1 MTAPALLAF
10 ALCAVH
16 LLAQRMSFLRTTPR
30 SAWLSFAGGMS
41 LSYVFLHL
49 LPEIGEGQIEMSRE
63 GEAPLFGFGLYAV
76 ALSGL
81 LIVYLL
87 ERLLAEDREAGRD
100 ELNPE
105 DETDTGPTDPD
116 DLETA
121 ATPTFWLHLANFAV
135 YNAIVGILLVVRID
149 ETRAGLALFAL
160 AMGLHI
166 LVSDHGLNADF
177 QQAWRRIGR
186 WVLSGAVLSGLA
198 IGYAAPP
205 APAWLDI
212 ITAFLG
218 GSVILHVL
226 KEDLPENRRS
236 RVKPLLAG
244 VLLFAALVATEA
256 RFA

>member
-1 MTAPALLAF
+1 MIAPALLGL
-10 ALCAVH
+10 ALCGVH
-16 LLAQRMSFLRTTPR
+16 GLAHRMSFLHHTPR
-30 SAWLSFAGGMS
+30 SSWLSFAGGMS

-49 LPEIGEGQIEMSRE
+49 LPEIGHGQTELSHE
-63 GEAPLFGFGLYAV
+63 GETPLFGFGLYAV
-76 ALSGL
+76 ALGGL

-87 ERLLAEDREAGRD
+87 ERLLAEDREAGRGD
-100 ELNPE
+100 LDPE
-105 DETDTGPTDPD
+105 DATDAGPTDPGELD
-116 DLETA
+116 TA

-186 WVLSGAVLSGLA
+186 WVLVGAVLSGLA

-205 APAWLDI
+205 DPAWLDI

-226 KEDLPENRRS
+226 KEELPENRRS

-244 VLLFAALVATEA
+244 VLLFAALVAAEA
-256 RFA
+256 RYA